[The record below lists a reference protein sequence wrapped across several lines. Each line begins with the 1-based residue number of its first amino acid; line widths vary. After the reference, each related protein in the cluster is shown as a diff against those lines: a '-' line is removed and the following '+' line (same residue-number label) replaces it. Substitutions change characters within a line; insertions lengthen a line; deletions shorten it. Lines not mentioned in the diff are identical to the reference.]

1 MSFVHEPHAME
12 YRRVLSRL
20 VCRHCGLVALRNKFS
35 DWSVRM
41 GCNSAE
47 HPDYERQRMM
57 AGKVVS

>member
-1 MSFVHEPHAME
+1 
-12 YRRVLSRL
+12 LSRL

-47 HPDYERQRMM
+47 HPDYGRQRMM
-57 AGKVVS
+57 AGKALS